1 MGRAWLVNRGCGDPL
16 SLRVRK
22 LHSLPHIPWT
32 SGRQIP
38 DDCTH
43 DGYIFSLKALEGNKL
58 QSRGRWRGGWALGRG
73 VPTQQSLAFQREG
86 QEHMA
91 AEAEGLVPGLRIQRH
106 KADYRK
112 EEGQHSGRTRAGCP
126 DAGIGGNR
134 PGGGS
139 NYLLGGNLQPLEYF
153 FLTQRITFWTGTLN
167 LNTWRDKRVK

>member
-1 MGRAWLVNRGCGDPL
+1 MG
-16 SLRVRK
+16 
-22 LHSLPHIPWT
+22 
-32 SGRQIP
+32 SGKR
-38 DDCTH
+38 
-43 DGYIFSLKALEGNKL
+43 SSNSAV
-58 QSRGRWRGGWALGRG
+58 SG
-73 VPTQQSLAFQREG
+73 VPARG
-86 QEHMA
+86 AGAH